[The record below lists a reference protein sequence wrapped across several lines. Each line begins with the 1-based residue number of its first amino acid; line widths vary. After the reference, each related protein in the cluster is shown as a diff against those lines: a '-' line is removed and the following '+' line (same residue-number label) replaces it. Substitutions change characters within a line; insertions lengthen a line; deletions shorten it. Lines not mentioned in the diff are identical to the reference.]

1 MKRITSILLNASLCI
16 YLLVGQNVPVQASRP
31 ASQTRQQSALAE
43 KIYLPL
49 VMKTQPITYKAIS
62 ISTGMFTNCA
72 LTEAG
77 GVKCWG
83 YNYDGELGNGT
94 SNDSLIPVDVSG
106 LTSGVVG
113 ISNGHKHTC
122 ALTSLGGVKCWGF
135 NVDGELG
142 DGTTTSRRTPV
153 DVSGLTSGV
162 AGISA
167 NGYHTC
173 AVMNNGAVKCWGY
186 NAFGELGNGTTNSS
200 STPVSVSSLSSGVSV
215 VKAGEY
221 HTCALMSAGGVKCWG
236 QNYSGQLG
244 DATFISKL
252 IPVDVSGL
260 TSGVAALSTGG
271 LHTCALTTG
280 GGLKCWGD
288 NTYGQL
294 GNGATLPAPPSSTPV
309 SVSGLTSGVK
319 VISGGSR
326 HTCALTTGDAAK
338 CWGNNQ
344 YGQLG
349 NGTTGLSS
357 FPVNVS
363 GLTSGVNVI
372 RAGYWDSC
380 ALMLSGGL
388 KCWGDNQY
396 GELGDGTY
404 NNALIPVTVYGF
416 P

>member
-1 MKRITSILLNASLCI
+1 M
-16 YLLVGQNVPVQASRP
+16 
-31 ASQTRQQSALAE
+31 
-43 KIYLPL
+43 
-49 VMKTQPITYKAIS
+49 
-62 ISTGMFTNCA
+62 
-72 LTEAG
+72 
-77 GVKCWG
+77 
-83 YNYDGELGNGT
+83 
-94 SNDSLIPVDVSG
+94 
-106 LTSGVVG
+106 
-113 ISNGHKHTC
+113 
-122 ALTSLGGVKCWGF
+122 
-135 NVDGELG
+135 
-142 DGTTTSRRTPV
+142 

-186 NAFGELGNGTTNSS
+186 NPFGELGNGTTTSS
-200 STPVSVSSLSSGVSV
+200 STPVSVSGLSSGVNV
-215 VKAGEY
+215 VKSGEF
-221 HTCALMSAGGVKCWG
+221 HTCALMAAGGVKCWG

-244 DATFISKL
+244 DATVINKL
-252 IPVDVSGL
+252 TPVDVSGL
-260 TSGVAALSTGG
+260 TSGVAALSAGG
-271 LHTCALTTG
+271 SHTCALTTG

-294 GNGATLPAPPSSTPV
+294 GNGATLPAPPSSIPV

-319 VISGGSR
+319 TISGGSR

-357 FPVNVS
+357 LPVNVI
-363 GLTSGVNVI
+363 GLASGVNVI

-380 ALMLSGGL
+380 VLMLNGGL

-404 NNALIPVTVYGF
+404 NNALTPVTVYGF